1 MRHRVKLNIRKPE
14 GEISRRELLNLVLPS
29 YEAVLFGKLS
39 IDGSQCSGCWLC
51 ATECPTGALAH
62 SLDEIKDTNRL
73 VFQPEL
79 CDACG
84 KCITVCPEKCLQLE
98 YITELEKMDSPT
110 KVLFEDDIARC
121 RECGSNIGS
130 KAMIERLKIKIP
142 KELSS
147 QLELCTLCKMK
158 E

>member
-1 MRHRVKLNIRKPE
+1 MRHRIKLNFQKPE

-29 YEAVLFGKLS
+29 YAAVPFGKLS
-39 IDGSQCSGCWLC
+39 IDDSRCSGCWLC

-73 VFQPEL
+73 AFRLEL

-84 KCITVCPEKCLQLE
+84 KCTNVCPEKCLQLE
-98 YITELEKMDSPT
+98 HISELERMDSPST
-110 KVLFEDDIARC
+110 VLFEDEIARC

-130 KAMIERLKIKIP
+130 KAMIERLRNKVP
-142 KELSS
+142 QSLSS
-147 QLELCTLCKMK
+147 RLELCPVCKMK
-158 E
+158 T